1 MSSPITDQAEPGRVE
16 LRLAPPRP
24 RVLKA
29 DLCVVGAGAAGIS
42 AAVEA
47 AKRGLKVCLIDGL
60 GQIGGQSVNGLI
72 GTFCGFYS
80 KGPKPYQLT
89 YGFAGDML
97 AALDRSGALSYRA
110 GQGSVI
116 ALYDE
121 AALAGFYSAQLLA
134 AKVDVVL
141 GAILRQ
147 VSRERDRIE
156 ALDVETRYGP
166 ITVRATAYVDA
177 SGDAVLA
184 SLAGAT
190 VQQPNVSVFGTTM
203 FSVTGL
209 VEPVPARKKI
219 VERLA
224 EVAGQYGLDRRDG
237 FVFAFP
243 GRDLC
248 LVNLTHYETPL
259 DPLAMSRRALEA
271 PGRVA
276 DVLAFLR
283 AEFPDAFSQARVG
296 TIGQPGVRQ
305 TRGITGLAALTTSAV
320 RGGRQPAD
328 AIGRCAWP
336 IEFHGAREAVY
347 WEPFPDGHISW
358 VPLSAMI
365 ARDFSNLVAAG
376 RCIDAEPLALGAV
389 RVIGPCMAMGT
400 AAAAVAAVGGTD
412 FRQISTEAV
421 QALIADNVDRCDPV
435 AAALWQ

>member
-1 MSSPITDQAEPGRVE
+1 MISGSEPGRIE
-16 LRLAPPRP
+16 LRIAQPQA
-24 RVLKA
+24 RVLTA
-29 DLCVVGAGAAGIS
+29 DLCVVGAGAAGVA

-47 AKRGLKVCLIDGL
+47 ARRGLKVCLLDGFS
-60 GQIGGQSVNGLI
+60 QIGGQSVNGLI

-80 KGPKPYQLT
+80 KDPKPYQLT

-97 AALDRSGALSYRA
+97 AALNDVGALSYRA

-121 AALAGFYSAQLLA
+121 AVLSAFYARQLLA
-134 AKVDVVL
+134 NKVDVVL
-141 GAILRQ
+141 GAIVRQ
-147 VSRERDRIE
+147 VVRDGTRIGT
-156 ALDVETRYGP
+156 LGVETRYGP
-166 ITVRATAYVDA
+166 ITVRAGAYVDA
-177 SGDAVLA
+177 SGDAALA

-190 VQQPNVSVFGTTM
+190 VQQPDVPVFGTTM

-209 VEPVPARKKI
+209 MEPIPARKVI

-224 EVAGQYGLDRRDG
+224 QVADQYGLDRRDG

-276 DVLAFLR
+276 EVLAFLR
-283 AEFPDAFSQARVG
+283 AEFPDAFCKARVAA
-296 TIGQPGVRQ
+296 IGQPGVRQ
-305 TRGITGLAALTTSAV
+305 TRGITGLKPLTTAAV
-320 RGGRQPAD
+320 RSGQRLSD

-336 IEFHGAREAVY
+336 IEFHGTREAVY

-365 ARDFSNLVAAG
+365 ARDIPNLVAAG

-389 RVIGPCMAMGT
+389 RVIGPCMAMG
-400 AAAAVAAVGGTD
+400 AAAAALVAVGGTD
-412 FRQISTEAV
+412 FHLASVEAV
-421 QALIADNVDRCDPV
+421 QALIVDNVERRDP
-435 AAALWQ
+435 APEIHGQ